1 MNDYVLYHLPTTPM
15 DILSFWF
22 SDKSCPKWFAK
33 DPSFDAVVSARYG
46 AVLQAA
52 KRGELFQWRETIR
65 GRLAEIIVLDQF
77 SRNIHRGTATAFESD
92 AQALVLAQEAVR
104 DETRFELTPDEKAFL
119 YMPFMHSESP
129 VIHDEGLKLF
139 SEVGLESHL
148 AYEEEHRRVIQRFG
162 ILENGNRVATLD
174 LGNRLINYRWGTS
187 RYQVRQLV
195 GTCNSRP
202 APEVA
207 KAVGIF
213 VDEIN
218 RRIGGSG
225 ASLTTD
231 HEAISPASA
240 VAASG

>member
-1 MNDYVLYHLPTTPM
+1 MNDHVLYHLPTTPM

-22 SDKSCPKWFAK
+22 SDKSRPKWFAK
-33 DPSFDAVVSARYG
+33 EPSFDAVVSARYG

-52 KRGELFQWRETIR
+52 KRGELFQWRKTIR

-92 AQALVLAQEAVR
+92 AQALLLAQEAVR

-129 VIHDEGLKLF
+129 VIHEEGLKLF

-162 ILENGNRVATLD
+162 RFPHRNAILGRACTAEED
-174 LGNRLINYRWGTS
+174 LYLAQDRISNLL
-187 RYQVRQLV
+187 RQLHFPQPI
-195 GTCNSRP
+195 SRRALP
-202 APEVA
+202 G
-207 KAVGIF
+207 K
-213 VDEIN
+213 
-218 RRIGGSG
+218 
-225 ASLTTD
+225 L
-231 HEAISPASA
+231 
-240 VAASG
+240 

>member
-22 SDKSCPKWFAK
+22 SDKSRPKWFAK
-33 DPSFDAVVSARYG
+33 EPSFDAVVSARYG
-46 AVLQAA
+46 TVFQAA

-77 SRNIHRGTATAFESD
+77 SRNIHRGTPTAFESD

-129 VIHDEGLKLF
+129 VIHEEGLKLF

-148 AYEEEHRRVIQRFG
+148 AYEEEHRHVIQRFG
-162 ILENGNRVATLD
+162 RFPHRNAILGRACTAEED
-174 LGNRLINYRWGTS
+174 LYLAQDQDI
-187 RYQVRQLV
+187 
-195 GTCNSRP
+195 
-202 APEVA
+202 
-207 KAVGIF
+207 
-213 VDEIN
+213 
-218 RRIGGSG
+218 
-225 ASLTTD
+225 
-231 HEAISPASA
+231 
-240 VAASG
+240 

>member
-1 MNDYVLYHLPTTPM
+1 MNDHVLYHLPTTAT
-15 DILSFWF
+15 DIPSFWF
-22 SDKSCPKWFAK
+22 SEPSRPKWFAE
-33 DPSFDAVVSARYG
+33 DRSFDAVVSARYG

-104 DETRFELTPDEKAFL
+104 DARFELTPDEKAFL

-129 VIHDEGLKLF
+129 VIHEEGLKLF

-162 ILENGNRVATLD
+162 RYPHRNAILGRASTADED
-174 LGNRLINYRWGTS
+174 LYLAQRDL
-187 RYQVRQLV
+187 
-195 GTCNSRP
+195 
-202 APEVA
+202 
-207 KAVGIF
+207 
-213 VDEIN
+213 
-218 RRIGGSG
+218 
-225 ASLTTD
+225 
-231 HEAISPASA
+231 
-240 VAASG
+240 